1 MPRNP
6 FMTQW
11 LTQADCKAVM
21 HSLFCAELAAYRGEP
36 VPGWQ
41 ELQEIDSLE
50 RLHLAACVNEF
61 FCLHETGLEDR
72 LLMTY
77 SFDEWVSFVAEAIT
91 ETSGLTFR
99 TSGSTGSPSAH
110 FHRWEHIEAEANALA
125 RRLASVMSMKR
136 VISWLPL
143 HHLYGFMLG
152 VALPCVAGVPRNAVS
167 GVSLPGLSSGD
178 LVVTVPPRWDYL
190 ARSNTLWPGH
200 MAGVS
205 STASLSPQ
213 TSSRLINQGLMG
225 MLDIYG
231 STETGGVATRW
242 QHDMPYQLLCHW
254 RQHDTQSIKRV
265 DDNIITPL
273 LDKAHWHNDTTF
285 TLNGRHDGVVSIGG
299 VNVSTSYVKQRL
311 LSLESVKECAV
322 RTTGNPAQQ
331 RLKTFIVPASG
342 QEPVAAQDIAQLIA
356 KWPAAERPVSVT
368 YGDALPTNAMGKL
381 SDW

>member
-1 MPRNP
+1 
-6 FMTQW
+6 MTQW
-11 LTQADCKAVM
+11 LTKADCKAVM
-21 HSLFCAELAAYRGEP
+21 HSLFCAELTAYRGET

-50 RLHLAACVNEF
+50 RLHLAASVNEF

-77 SFDEWVSFVAEAIT
+77 SFDDWASFVAEAIT

-110 FHRWEHIEAEANALA
+110 FHRWEHIEAEANSLT
-125 RRLASVMSMKR
+125 RRFASLMSMQR

-152 VALPCVAGVPRNAVS
+152 VALPCVAGVPRKAVS
-167 GVSLPGLSSGD
+167 GVALPSLSSGD
-178 LVVTVPPRWDYL
+178 VVVTVPPRWDYL
-190 ARSNTLWPGH
+190 ARSNTEWPEH
-200 MAGVS
+200 VAGVS
-205 STASLSPQ
+205 STAPLSPE
-213 TSSRLINQGLMG
+213 TYSRLISQGLMG
-225 MLDIYG
+225 ILDIYG

-254 RQHDTQSIKRV
+254 QHHDNQRIKRV
-265 DDNIITPL
+265 DGDVIISL
-273 LDKAHWHNDTTF
+273 LDKAHWHNDATF

-299 VNVSTSYVKQRL
+299 VNVSLSYVKQRL
-311 LSLESVKECAV
+311 LSLPSVEECAV
-322 RTTGNPAQQ
+322 RTTGNTAKQ
-331 RLKTFIVPASG
+331 RLKAFIVPASG

-356 KWPAAERPVSVT
+356 KWPAAERPISVS
-368 YGDALPTNAMGKL
+368 YGDALPTNTLGKL